1 MSQHSQE
8 DLDLLLSLQDRVM
21 ETPPAS
27 PSHSHPLSPGN
38 SYLSDDGT
46 PKRTREQVDMS
57 AFKNAVEDCLDYDPK
72 SVKKESKSNR
82 TNVNADPE
90 VEKFSGLRIRNQLLT
105 PAELNDHFSD
115 IRFVRLSVIMNVL
128 KGDNLS
134 GSWATVGVLVEKG
147 HPKTSSNGKSYSIWK
162 LGSLNEDSI
171 SLFLFGDAYQQ
182 NMNEK
187 AGTVFALFNCNV
199 RRDNSGGFSLS
210 IFSPSQILKM
220 GMSVDYGVCKGKKKD
235 GTTCTMKA
243 SEKYS
248 SVSRT
253 LIQGGNIRTAYRD
266 HLKSEGIY
274 LVNPLVDR
282 SNTNKGKQP
291 AKVLSVEGLKKALSG
306 ASKVMTNI
314 HSQGLRMLN
323 EVAGRKEPKNTNKE
337 SRISN
342 QRTTEIEKRKASCLK
357 GDPTLTNQSRQ
368 VDSSLTNQSQL
379 GVKRTKLEQASVDKP
394 KQSSAKLIELEIY
407 SSDDEL

>member
-1 MSQHSQE
+1 
-8 DLDLLLSLQDRVM
+8 
-21 ETPPAS
+21 
-27 PSHSHPLSPGN
+27 
-38 SYLSDDGT
+38 
-46 PKRTREQVDMS
+46 MS

-199 RRDNSGGFSLS
+199 RRDNS
-210 IFSPSQILKM
+210 
-220 GMSVDYGVCKGKKKD
+220 
-235 GTTCTMKA
+235 KA

-291 AKVLSVEGLKKALSG
+291 AKVLSVEGLKKALRWEDIGMGSFG
-306 ASKVMTNI
+306 SLYWYRIKFSYLELLTEVSPTVDEFDGLYLLVHLIVYGSVRWSILFNGSSRSHMNYPAISRCNNI
-314 HSQGLRMLN
+314 PIH
-323 EVAGRKEPKNTNKE
+323 
-337 SRISN
+337 IS
-342 QRTTEIEKRKASCLK
+342 SCC
-357 GDPTLTNQSRQ
+357 NSN
-368 VDSSLTNQSQL
+368 V
-379 GVKRTKLEQASVDKP
+379 
-394 KQSSAKLIELEIY
+394 
-407 SSDDEL
+407 